1 LIERIIDTEIASIAA
16 YASLSTAHPGRPLI
30 VAIHGGCFTARYFD
44 SPGFSLREMA
54 AAEGFGVI
62 LLDRPGYGKSR
73 CKIQSSD
80 ILHDNMTALSE
91 AIGTLWREYGAIAS
105 GIYLVGHSIGGAL
118 ALMMSAAARDWPLAA
133 VAVSGIGDMQ
143 PEAIKQY
150 FAALPDTPFLEI
162 TREMLVKLFF
172 APGAASEAAL
182 DSMGAATVP
191 AIMEEVRDIYG
202 VWMPQ
207 ALATLGAIR
216 EPVQFIFAEFEVL
229 WQADAHARARVAA
242 ALDNAA
248 RRDVRIFPGVG
259 HCIDFHP
266 EGRTYHRQI
275 LDFA

>member
-1 LIERIIDTEIASIAA
+1 LIERIIDTRIASIAA
-16 YASLSTAHPGRPLI
+16 YASLSTARPGRPLI

-73 CKIQSSD
+73 YKIQSPH
-80 ILHDNMTALSE
+80 ILHDNVTALSE
-91 AIGTLWREYGAIAS
+91 AIATLWRESEATAS

-143 PEAIKQY
+143 PEAIKRY
-150 FAALPDTPFLEI
+150 FAGLPDTPFLEI
-162 TREMLVKLFF
+162 TREMLVDLFF

-191 AIMEEVRDIYG
+191 AIVEEVREIYG

-207 ALATLGAIR
+207 ALATLRAIR